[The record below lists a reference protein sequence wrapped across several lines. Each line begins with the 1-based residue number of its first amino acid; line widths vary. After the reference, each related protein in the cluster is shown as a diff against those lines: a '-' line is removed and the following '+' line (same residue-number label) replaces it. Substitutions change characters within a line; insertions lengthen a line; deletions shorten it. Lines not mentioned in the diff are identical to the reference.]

1 MAGPGR
7 RRKGV
12 LARRPAFAAFVRS
25 ALHAAVD
32 QVEPQADALESIRA
46 RIGAR
51 SGPRGVGDKP
61 ILSP

>member
-7 RRKGV
+7 RRRGAT
-12 LARRPAFAAFVRS
+12 ARRPAFAEFVRN

-32 QVEPQADALESIRA
+32 QLEPQADALESIRA

-51 SGPRGVGDKP
+51 SRPRGAGDKP
-61 ILSP
+61 ILNP

>member
-7 RRKGV
+7 RRKGALV
-12 LARRPAFAAFVRS
+12 RRPAFAEFVRS

-32 QVEPQADALESIRA
+32 HLEPQADALESIRA

-51 SGPRGVGDKP
+51 PGPGAASDKP